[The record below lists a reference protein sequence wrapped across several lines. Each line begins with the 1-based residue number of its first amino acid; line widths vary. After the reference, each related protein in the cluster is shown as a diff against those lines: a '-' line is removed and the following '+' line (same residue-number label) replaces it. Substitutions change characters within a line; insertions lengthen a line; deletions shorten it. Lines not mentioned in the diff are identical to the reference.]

1 MQSHQIGKADA
12 APRPEMNQQYMF
24 EKQNILQKR
33 PMLIPPGSP
42 LMGNQFHMK
51 QAPYPP
57 HLLNQL
63 YMSNA
68 MARDHPLF
76 WARNDLRQRI
86 ALYSPRMDYYHHQD
100 QHPQPHSHNNHSK
113 ENGKEAHPP
122 NNNNNN
128 HNEGSFGGDAPET
141 ASDSEGSNQR
151 KVGHSIKTGVSLRCA
166 YCNGD
171 FRSR

>member
-1 MQSHQIGKADA
+1 MQSHQIGKAD
-12 APRPEMNQQYMF
+12 PRPDLTQQQYLF
-24 EKQNILQKR
+24 EKQSLMQKR

-42 LMGNQFHMK
+42 IMASQFHMK
-51 QAPYPP
+51 QPPYPP

-63 YMSNA
+63 YLSNA

-76 WARNDLRQRI
+76 WARNDLRQRM
-86 ALYSPRMDYYHHQD
+86 AMSSPRMDYYHHQE
-100 QHPQPHSHNNHSK
+100 PHLNNNHHSK
-113 ENGKEAHPP
+113 ENGKEPHPT

-128 HNEGSFGGDAPET
+128 EGSFGAGGGDAQDN
-141 ASDSEGSNQR
+141 ASDSEASNQR
-151 KVGHSIKTGVSLRCA
+151 KIGHSIKTGVSLRCA

>member
-1 MQSHQIGKADA
+1 MQSHQIAKADA
-12 APRPEMNQQYMF
+12 RSDFNQQYLL

-33 PMLIPPGSP
+33 PMLISPGNP
-42 LMGNQFHMK
+42 LVGNQFHMK
-51 QAPYPP
+51 QPPYPP

-63 YMSNA
+63 YLNNA

-86 ALYSPRMDYYHHQD
+86 TLSSPRMDYYHHQE
-100 QHPQPHSHNNHSK
+100 PHLNNNHSK
-113 ENGKEAHPP
+113 ENGKEAHPAA
-122 NNNNNN
+122 
-128 HNEGSFGGDAPET
+128 NEESFEGDAPEN
-141 ASDSEGSNQR
+141 ASDSDGSNQR